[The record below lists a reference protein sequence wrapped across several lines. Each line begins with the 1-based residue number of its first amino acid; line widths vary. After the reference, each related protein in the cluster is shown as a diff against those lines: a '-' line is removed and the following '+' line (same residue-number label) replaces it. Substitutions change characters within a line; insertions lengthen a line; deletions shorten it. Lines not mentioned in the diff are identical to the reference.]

1 MAPERIAFL
10 GLGIMGRPMATNLAA
25 AGIEVVAWNRTAERA
40 EQLAAEQA
48 GVSVA
53 ASPEE
58 AARAAGAAIT
68 MVPDVPEVEAVLL
81 GTGGAADGLGPG
93 GLAIDMSTISPTASR
108 SIGLRLGER
117 GIAFVDAPVT
127 GSRTRA
133 EDATLTIM
141 AGGSDEAFARARPYL
156 EAMGKLVLHV
166 GPQGHGSM
174 VKLINNTMAAANAAA
189 LAESI
194 ALGRAAGLDLE
205 KTLQV
210 AASGSG
216 DSAMLAL
223 KSGPMLS
230 ADYDPLFKLEHML
243 KDVRHLIDES
253 EALGVE
259 PTLARAAEALYA
271 EAERRGLGERDF
283 AAVAEAT
290 RP

>member
-1 MAPERIAFL
+1 
-10 GLGIMGRPMATNLAA
+10 MG
-25 AGIEVVAWNRTAERA
+25 E
-40 EQLAAEQA
+40 
-48 GVSVA
+48 
-53 ASPEE
+53 
-58 AARAAGAAIT
+58 
-68 MVPDVPEVEAVLL
+68 
-81 GTGGAADGLGPG
+81 
-93 GLAIDMSTISPTASR
+93 
-108 SIGLRLGER
+108 
-117 GIAFVDAPVT
+117 
-127 GSRTRA
+127 
-133 EDATLTIM
+133 
-141 AGGSDEAFARARPYL
+141 
-156 EAMGKLVLHV
+156 LVLHV

-174 VKLINNTMAAANAAA
+174 VKLINNTMAATNAAA

-205 KTLQV
+205 KALQV

-290 RP
+290 GP